1 MSGPGRHAAR
11 PITPRSV
18 VATVFAGVVV
28 FALGL
33 AVALPAR
40 QAYTAKAQ
48 SQELASKVLEVCQQG
63 GEAAAPLVAISACP
77 LAQQVQSA
85 PATVAE
91 SGNGLTASQV
101 QRMINDAIARQKS
114 ASVQQISPVPQ
125 IVGPVAPGLP
135 VPTPAAI
142 PRYRPAPEEQIQST
156 ETARP
161 MRHPPIQ
168 FGYPASRED
177 RYPPERTVTAAPP
190 ATVTVTAPPAPAPP
204 PVVQTVDQPAPTEQG
219 VPLLNGVG
227 GLLNGLGSG
236 L

>member
-18 VATVFAGVVV
+18 IATLLAGLVV

-40 QAYTAKAQ
+40 QAYNAKAQ
-48 SQELASKVLEVCQQG
+48 SQELAGKVLEVCQQG
-63 GEAAAPLVAISACP
+63 GEAAAPLIAISACP

-91 SGNGLTASQV
+91 SNGGLTTDQV

-114 ASVQQISPVPQ
+114 APVQGVPPVPQ
-125 IVGPVAPGLP
+125 IVGGAPPGPP
-135 VPTPAAI
+135 VPTGAAG
-142 PRYRPAPEEQIQST
+142 PPGRQQYRPAPEEQV
-156 ETARP
+156 RVHP
-161 MRHPPIQ
+161 HRPPIQ

-177 RYPPERTVTAAPP
+177 RYPPERTVTPP
-190 ATVTVTAPPAPAPP
+190 ATVTVTATPTPAP
-204 PVVQTVDQPAPTEQG
+204 PVVQTIDQPIPAEQPRTG
-219 VPLLNGVG
+219 LLE
-227 GLLNGLGSG
+227 GLLNGL
-236 L
+236 